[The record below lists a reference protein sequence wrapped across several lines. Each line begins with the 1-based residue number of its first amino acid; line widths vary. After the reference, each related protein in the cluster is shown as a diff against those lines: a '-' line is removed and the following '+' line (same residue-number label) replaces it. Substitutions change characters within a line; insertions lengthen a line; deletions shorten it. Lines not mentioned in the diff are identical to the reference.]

1 MKSII
6 LVLMMVFSLSGFAQT
21 KSNDAPAKTE
31 VVQTKVAEA
40 PVKKSKTGICHAPGS
55 TYYARTTH
63 FTPFKT
69 LDDCLKSGGRLPK
82 R

>member
-1 MKSII
+1 MKA
-6 LVLMMVFSLSGFAQT
+6 LVFALIMIFSVSGLAQS
-21 KSNDAPAKTE
+21 KGS
-31 VVQTKVAEA
+31 VA

-55 TYYARTTH
+55 TYYNQTKS

-69 LDDCLKSGGRLPK
+69 LDECLKSGGRLPK

>member
-1 MKSII
+1 MRAII
-6 LVLMMVFSLSGFAQT
+6 LVLMMMFSLSGFAQ
-21 KSNDAPAKTE
+21 PKTSD
-31 VVQTKVAEA
+31 A

-55 TYYARTTH
+55 SYYSRTKN
-63 FTPFKT
+63 FTPYKT

>member
-1 MKSII
+1 MRLAI
-6 LVLMMVFSLSGFAQT
+6 LVLMMIFSLSGFPQT
-21 KSNDAPAKTE
+21 KGDDAPI
-31 VVQTKVAEA
+31 
-40 PVKKSKTGICHAPGS
+40 KKSKTGICHAPGS
-55 TYYARTTH
+55 TYYSRTKN

>member
-1 MKSII
+1 MKAII
-6 LVLMMVFSLSGFAQT
+6 LVLTMMFSLSGFAQ
-21 KSNDAPAKTE
+21 SRGND
-31 VVQTKVAEA
+31 A

-55 TYYARTTH
+55 TYYNQTKN

-82 R
+82 K